1 MSKKALRAY
10 QQGGRSSNEALRATR
25 VDRCLILGA
34 YDRSNQGSRERDAI
48 SFKWLGYLRVRHP
61 VGSSFRDRVGKT
73 SLASVTSGLGDFDIW
88 RGLALTSDET

>member
-10 QQGGRSSNEALRATR
+10 QHGGRSSNEALRATR

-48 SFKWLGYLRVRHP
+48 SFKWLGIC
-61 VGSSFRDRVGKT
+61 
-73 SLASVTSGLGDFDIW
+73 ASVIRSDLHSGIVLE
-88 RGLALTSDET
+88 RQV